1 MSVQAVNSVNNIQ
14 QKPVQSPIEPQKSEQ
29 KESIANGTTL
39 LLGSLAALAIGTGI
53 YFATKGRGTS
63 GTSSATGSS
72 STVNQIKEYTAKAF
86 TDAGNKFEKGV
97 AKLKNG
103 ENYTGTITHTTKD
116 GKFVVREYENGLI
129 KKSAMYECENAEKL
143 DCALWRKEYKYDKGV
158 LNSIQDNNGVYKFQK
173 NITDKY
179 IDTSKYRKM
188 NSGELI
194 IKLEDGRKVYDK
206 GILKFFSDYS
216 ESTIKKY
223 IYYPNGKV
231 RYSYTSTLKD
241 PIITHFDENG
251 NVIWKRNC
259 NNNDKETPA
268 ILDIFDSYTEFSSA
282 IL

>member
-14 QKPVQSPIEPQKSEQ
+14 QKPVQSPIEPKKSEQ

-129 KKSAMYECENAEKL
+129 KKSTMYECENAEKL
-143 DCALWRKEYKYDKGV
+143 DTAIWRKEYTFSDDRKFKKVFCDYEDK
-158 LNSIQDNNGVYKFQK
+158 IIFFDKIIKNNEPINRIRTTPKFNK
-173 NITDKY
+173 NDFEINFGDGYVIKGKKNENCIYFIKNGEICHKHTLPNITLFPKEY
-179 IDTSKYRKM
+179 EQAMSKYVQDSDG
-188 NSGELI
+188 NLI
-194 IKLEDGRKVYDK
+194 ENRCNEIVEVLPV
-206 GILKFFSDYS
+206 
-216 ESTIKKY
+216 TIEHY
-223 IYYPNGKV
+223 IH
-231 RYSYTSTLKD
+231 
-241 PIITHFDENG
+241 IE
-251 NVIWKRNC
+251 
-259 NNNDKETPA
+259 
-268 ILDIFDSYTEFSSA
+268 
-282 IL
+282 